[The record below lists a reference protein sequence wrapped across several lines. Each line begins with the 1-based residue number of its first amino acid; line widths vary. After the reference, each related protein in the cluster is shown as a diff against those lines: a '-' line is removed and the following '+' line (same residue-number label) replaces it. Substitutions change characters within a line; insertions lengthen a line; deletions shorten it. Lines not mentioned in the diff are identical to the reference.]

1 MDNDRAK
8 VYATFNVKFDSLTDC
23 FTFVIFTRDRT
34 FALRFGISYRGQ
46 KMSCEEVEFRGGRWE
61 HKFAALQKN
70 ENLNEDCFT
79 DPVALQGTFLR
90 IIKYYGRNIEDFA
103 EKYFTRKNCLAL
115 FSILIKDANERG
127 LFERYRYPFV
137 APYEEQYEEQDE
149 SSTAGAAAG
158 NNSSSSRQNSS
169 TGRDKADSDSN
180 ADNDRRFEE
189 FKKRVKAEYKASG
202 SQYSSASGSQ
212 GSGSDGSSSAG
223 SRTSSGS
230 TEAGSEDNP
239 FAKYAEHYS
248 SASAGSP
255 GGFVNFVFPRGIKIG
270 RGQLWV
276 RIIVINIVLVM
287 LCAILGPLKAVMLP
301 LVMITSMISLFMN
314 CMARL
319 KDLQWSG
326 WFIVLLFLPLFNWI
340 LFPVAGIFFGEYYIR
355 CNDKKKLLCLWPA
368 GLVISIIYFVTSWT
382 RPEGFLSETHH
393 YYFMPGLRNFVG
405 NIGLGLHIGNSQGK
419 NIVDI
424 AQYLGSLV
432 GRT

>member
-137 APYEEQYEEQDE
+137 APYEEQYEEQEE

-169 TGRDKADSDSN
+169 TGRDKGGSDSN
-180 ADNDRRFEE
+180 ADNDHRFEE

-212 GSGSDGSSSAG
+212 GSGSAGSSGAGSRTASGSQGSGSAGSSSAG

-270 RGQLWV
+270 RGQLLV

-287 LCAILGPLKAVMLP
+287 LSAILGPLRAVMLP

-326 WFIVLLFLPLFNWI
+326 WFMVLLFLPLFNWI
-340 LFPVAGIFFGEYYIR
+340 LLGA
-355 CNDKKKLLCLWPA
+355 LL
-368 GLVISIIYFVTSWT
+368 LV
-382 RPEGFLSETHH
+382 
-393 YYFMPGLRNFVG
+393 PGKTNR
-405 NIGLGLHIGNSQGK
+405 
-419 NIVDI
+419 
-424 AQYLGSLV
+424 
-432 GRT
+432 

>member
-202 SQYSSASGSQ
+202 SQYSSASVCKVRGALLQ
-212 GSGSDGSSSAG
+212 RV
-223 SRTSSGS
+223 SRLT
-230 TEAGSEDNP
+230 
-239 FAKYAEHYS
+239 
-248 SASAGSP
+248 
-255 GGFVNFVFPRGIKIG
+255 G
-270 RGQLWV
+270 RF
-276 RIIVINIVLVM
+276 
-287 LCAILGPLKAVMLP
+287 C
-301 LVMITSMISLFMN
+301 
-314 CMARL
+314 
-319 KDLQWSG
+319 
-326 WFIVLLFLPLFNWI
+326 
-340 LFPVAGIFFGEYYIR
+340 
-355 CNDKKKLLCLWPA
+355 
-368 GLVISIIYFVTSWT
+368 
-382 RPEGFLSETHH
+382 
-393 YYFMPGLRNFVG
+393 
-405 NIGLGLHIGNSQGK
+405 
-419 NIVDI
+419 
-424 AQYLGSLV
+424 
-432 GRT
+432 

>member
-1 MDNDRAK
+1 LDNDRAK

-169 TGRDKADSDSN
+169 TGRDKGGSDSN

-212 GSGSDGSSSAG
+212 GSGSAGSSSAG

-287 LCAILGPLKAVMLP
+287 LSAILGPLRAVMLP

-340 LFPVAGIFFGEYYIR
+340 LLGA
-355 CNDKKKLLCLWPA
+355 LL
-368 GLVISIIYFVTSWT
+368 LV
-382 RPEGFLSETHH
+382 
-393 YYFMPGLRNFVG
+393 PGKTNR
-405 NIGLGLHIGNSQGK
+405 
-419 NIVDI
+419 
-424 AQYLGSLV
+424 
-432 GRT
+432 